1 MGKKPAKKNK
11 GGNKQPSSNNAVK
24 NENHLRPFVSI
35 CTPTFNRRPFWPMA
49 IECFNNYDYPKD
61 RIEWIIVDDGSDS
74 IEDLVKD
81 IPQVKYFREEKQMV
95 LGRKRNYMHSKAI
108 GDIIVYQDDDDY
120 YPPERISH
128 AVEMLMSDPNVLA
141 SGSSILFLYF
151 KHIQQMYRFGP
162 YGPNHSTAGTF
173 AFKRE
178 LLKQTKYD
186 DFKALAEERDFLKDY
201 TVPFIQLDPLK
212 TILVFSHEHNT
223 FDKRKLLEHAPNPT
237 CQPDMNIV
245 IDDIVKDPSA
255 KKFFLEDIDDA
266 LAKYEAGE
274 VKNKPEV
281 LHQIDQITKNREK
294 QMQELERVRQE
305 TMQRED
311 VKKAFSE
318 ADIKVDN
325 MKRDLYRILET
336 NKRLVAKM
344 KTMNKNFLSAEDK
357 KLMAQVDKDSARPPT
372 VGIQGPT
379 LKVIQSDKY
388 ATMDPQ
394 SVNNAMQFVGNH
406 EVRFNIQI
414 NEGQTQEI
422 KFQCGLEFEPHP
434 SQTKHYLQ
442 NQVSEINLDQALS
455 GQNVNEED
463 VNTIM
468 EQTECN
474 KPTAI
479 NALKHENGDV
489 ISCIMNIDKYKCDEV
504 AGQSPVSEEDLATVM
519 EQTEC
524 NRATATKALASEN
537 GDVIACIMNI
547 DNYKC
552 EDAPSTN
559 VSSTDNE
566 DVRTIMEQTS
576 CDQPTAEKALAA
588 EGGDVVSCIMNIDN
602 YKCDSS
608 EDKKEEEN
616 IEMVISE

>member
-1 MGKKPAKKNK
+1 MGKKPVKKNK
-11 GGNKQPSSNNAVK
+11 GGKKQPGSNNQIK
-24 NENHLRPFVSI
+24 NENHAYPFVSI

-49 IECFNNYDYPKD
+49 IDCFNNYDYPKD
-61 RIEWIIVDDGSDS
+61 RIEWIIVDDGSDP

-81 IPQVKYFREEKQMV
+81 IPQVKYFREEKQMI

-128 AVEMLMSDPNVLA
+128 AVEMLMSDPTVLA

-162 YGPNHSTAGTF
+162 YGPNHATAGTF

-178 LLKQTKYD
+178 LLEKSKYD
-186 DFKALAEERDFLKDY
+186 DYKALAEERDFLKDY
-201 TVPFIQLDPLK
+201 TIPFIQLDPLK

-223 FDKRKLLEHAPNPT
+223 FDKRKLLEQAPNPA
-237 CQPDMNIV
+237 CNPDMNIT
-245 IDDIVKDPSA
+245 IDDIVKSASA
-255 KKFFLEDIDDA
+255 KKFFLEDIDHA
-266 LAKYEAGE
+266 LAKYEPGE

-281 LHQIDQITKNREK
+281 LFQTDQITKNRSKHME
-294 QMQELERVRQE
+294 ELERVRQE
-305 TMQRED
+305 TMKRED
-311 VKKAFSE
+311 VQKAFAE
-318 ADIKVDN
+318 ADSKVDV

-344 KTMNKNFLSAEDK
+344 KTMNKVFLSAEDK
-357 KLMAQVDKDSARPPT
+357 KLMNEVDKNNSRPPLI
-372 VGIQGPT
+372 GIQGQT
-379 LKVIQSDKY
+379 LKVIQSDRF
-388 ATMDPQ
+388 AQMDPQ
-394 SVNNAMQFVGNH
+394 SVHNAMQFVGNH

-414 NEGQTQEI
+414 NEGAIQEVR
-422 KFQCGLEFEPHP
+422 FRCELEFEPHP
-434 SQTKHYLQ
+434 SQNHHYQQ

-455 GQNVNEED
+455 GEDVKEED
-463 VNTIM
+463 IATIM

-479 NALKHENGDV
+479 NALKHEKGDV
-489 ISCIMNIDKYKCDEV
+489 ISCIMNIDNYKCDELP
-504 AGQSPVSEEDLATVM
+504 GQSNVSEEDIATVM

-537 GDVIACIMNI
+537 GDVISCIMNI

-552 EDAPSTN
+552 EDAPSSN
-559 VSSTDNE
+559 VSGVDNE
-566 DVRTIMEQTS
+566 DIRTIMEQTS
-576 CDQPTAEKALAA
+576 CNQSTAEKALAA
-588 EGGDVVSCIMNIDN
+588 EGGDVISAIMNIDN
-602 YKCDSS
+602 YKCDVS
-608 EDKKEEEN
+608 DDKEEEN